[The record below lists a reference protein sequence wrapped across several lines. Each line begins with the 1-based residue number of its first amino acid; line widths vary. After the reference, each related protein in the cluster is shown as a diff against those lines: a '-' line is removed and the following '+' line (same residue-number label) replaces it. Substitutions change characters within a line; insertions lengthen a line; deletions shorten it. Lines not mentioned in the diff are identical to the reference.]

1 MRRKKLFS
9 PALNPSDHCS
19 CRGKVVLW
27 TPPEQTNTTCH
38 SAWCAVH
45 SSSRANAGRATGRP
59 VARDAPPPSQLPQ
72 PLLHLTAYPHS
83 TASKRLLQ
91 HRGCGWRRRGQLA
104 VWCSHDLLRPH
115 RHRSMRPAYVVRLA
129 TQDNWV
135 WRLLPPPR
143 TSCLPEHEVENR
155 DSRPLHSAPSC
166 DKFQSHLHLER
177 DASVQLLSSNLFFT
191 WLKET
196 NCSYSSHF
204 AMAPL
209 IYVTCYFILNMKF

>member
-1 MRRKKLFS
+1 MWW
-9 PALNPSDHCS
+9 
-19 CRGKVVLW
+19 VW
-27 TPPEQTNTTCH
+27 EQTNTTCH
-38 SAWCAVH
+38 SSGVLLTAPAAPTLAVQLG
-45 SSSRANAGRATGRP
+45 AGGAGR
-59 VARDAPPPSQLPQ
+59 PPPSQLPQ
-72 PLLHLTAYPHS
+72 PLHLTAYPHS

-155 DSRPLHSAPSC
+155 DSRPLSSELGQISISPSPRET
-166 DKFQSHLHLER
+166 LP
-177 DASVQLLSSNLFFT
+177 SN
-191 WLKET
+191 
-196 NCSYSSHF
+196 N
-204 AMAPL
+204 
-209 IYVTCYFILNMKF
+209 

>member
-1 MRRKKLFS
+1 MS
-9 PALNPSDHCS
+9 QCVVCCS
-19 CRGKVVLW
+19 QLQPRQRWPCNW
-27 TPPEQTNTTCH
+27 T
-38 SAWCAVH
+38 ADG
-45 SSSRANAGRATGRP
+45 AGR
-59 VARDAPPPSQLPQ
+59 PPPSQLPQ
-72 PLLHLTAYPHS
+72 PLHLTAYPHS

-155 DSRPLHSAPSC
+155 DSRPLRSAPSC

-177 DASVQLLSSNLFFT
+177 RIRPIIEQQVLFHSAQRNQL
-191 WLKET
+191 
-196 NCSYSSHF
+196 
-204 AMAPL
+204 
-209 IYVTCYFILNMKF
+209 FIL